1 MRLEAPDDEERSV
14 RESLA
19 KSLATRWGCPV
30 QGHKP
35 PAQLPLSLQKE
46 AEYVART
53 TSTPCART
61 CPFARV
67 YRLGEWERQ
76 LFKVRRL
83 ARESSPLLVFETATG
98 RRPHRWDLDG
108 LDAIETADCER
119 RESDDR
125 IREAERKAGVKT

>member
-1 MRLEAPDDEERSV
+1 M
-14 RESLA
+14 
-19 KSLATRWGCPV
+19 
-30 QGHKP
+30 QGHAP
-35 PAQLPLSLQKE
+35 PVTLPPSLESE

-53 TSTPCART
+53 TGTPCART

-67 YRLGEWERQ
+67 YQIGAWERQ

-83 ARESSPLLVFETATG
+83 ARESSPLLVFESVTG

-108 LDAIETADCER
+108 LDTIETADCER

-125 IREAERKAGVKT
+125 IREAERKAGVK